1 MFSCFYCSHGPV
13 SSPPESESSWAE
25 SDSASASSELQPRM
39 GYPPTQGPYSSLH
52 SPHHDLSY
60 VLYHLILKF
69 TNYYLF
75 LSFSFSFFFPHC
87 VSPAEIQAP
96 GERER
101 LYFVHCCI
109 PSYFNKCFQR
119 ASPSPAR
126 GWISGV
132 PTGTKPSPGLDIL
145 ELGTEITGG

>member
-1 MFSCFYCSHGPV
+1 MGPDAL
-13 SSPPESESSWAE
+13 SAPRAGGRKEDEAPLRANIC
-25 SDSASASSELQPRM
+25 DSASASSELQPRM

-96 GERER
+96 GERETLFCTL
-101 LYFVHCCI
+101 LYSQLF
-109 PSYFNKCFQR
+109 
-119 ASPSPAR
+119 
-126 GWISGV
+126 
-132 PTGTKPSPGLDIL
+132 
-145 ELGTEITGG
+145 